1 MEAILW
7 EYQGRWSV
15 EITIWQLRQSF
26 GLGQDRCRRYR
37 RIVGINALRMV
48 IVAAQVL
55 WFAEQV
61 SSVVSMDLAQYRPW
75 YLQKQQPSLHDIAW
89 ACREQLYQ
97 EGITPKVGFWDTVE
111 VFHGIDPGS
120 SGALPRAA

>member
-1 MEAILW
+1 
-7 EYQGRWSV
+7 
-15 EITIWQLRQSF
+15 
-26 GLGQDRCRRYR
+26 
-37 RIVGINALRMV
+37 MV

-61 SSVVSMDLAQYRPW
+61 SSVGSMDLAHYRPW
-75 YLQKQQPSLHDIAW
+75 YLQKEHPSLHDIAW
-89 ACREQLYQ
+89 ACREQLYK